1 MYAII
6 QTGGKQYKVKEGDTL
21 KVEKIPG
28 EEGQAINFK
37 RVLYLNNK
45 DDVKIGTPI
54 LTNTQVEAEIVK
66 NGLDKKILVFKKKK
80 RKGYSKK
87 QGHRQEFTEVKILK
101 IQA

>member
-6 QTGGKQYKVKEGDTL
+6 QTGGKQYKVQEGDLL

-37 RVLYLNNK
+37 RVLFLNNK
-45 DDVKIGTPI
+45 ADVIVGTPI
-54 LTNTQVEAEIVK
+54 VTAASVEAEIIK
-66 NGLDKKILVFKKKK
+66 NGKDKKIIVFKKKR
-80 RKGYSKK
+80 RKGYAKR
-87 QGHRQEFTEVKILK
+87 QGHRQQFTEVKILK

>member
-6 QTGGKQYKVKEGDTL
+6 QTGGKQYKVAEGDLL

-28 EEGQAINFK
+28 AEGQAVNFK
-37 RVLYLNNK
+37 RVLFLNQK
-45 DDVKIGTPI
+45 DDVHIGTPI
-54 LTNTQVEAEIVK
+54 LENATVEAEIVK
-66 NGLDKKILVFKKKK
+66 NGKAKKILVFKKKK

>member
-6 QTGGKQYKVKEGDTL
+6 QTGGKQYKVKEGDRL

-28 EEGQAINFK
+28 EEGQAVNFK
-37 RVLYLNNK
+37 RVLLLSNNEDIK
-45 DDVKIGTPI
+45 VGTP
-54 LTNTQVEAEIVK
+54 LLDNASVEAEILK
-66 NGLDKKILVFKKKK
+66 NGKDKKILVFKKKR
-80 RKGYSKK
+80 RKGYAKK